1 LGSEDKYKT
10 IKTIKSIFWLNG
22 MRYYS
27 HKPFFHW
34 KYNLLLILK
43 KNIYYFD
50 YILYYKLIKDYN
62 KYWGNIMDY
71 VPIIAIIIVGMII
84 VTLVGEIL
92 GRSIE

>member
-1 LGSEDKYKT
+1 
-10 IKTIKSIFWLNG
+10 

-27 HKPFFHW
+27 HKPFFHC
-34 KYNLLLILK
+34 KHNRFLTLK